1 MHTNTSHHFQLIQL
15 LGFGY
20 CSVRLSEVCS
30 VNGRHQPVW
39 LWVVLDG
46 WPAAAI
52 PGRVMWLTPLHP
64 SLGNGPAGC
73 GGADPSHTA
82 LLGMSFK
89 ENSPLAAR
97 HGFPSALTDSLK
109 GAFSLKGFWELC
121 RSLLAGF
128 HWPTFT
134 SLNIQANRCVTL
146 HEKHVGTLPRLESS
160 LVSKWPVMLE
170 VQTANHLSI
179 WVHKAGPETGFS
191 LRYRWVCSLL
201 GKEDLNPHVRM
212 LSVRI
217 TISTQ
222 TWKSWLI

>member
-73 GGADPSHTA
+73 GGAYPSHGA

-97 HGFPSALTDSLK
+97 EGFPSALTNFST
-109 GAFSLKGFWELC
+109 GASSLKGFWELYT
-121 RSLLAGF
+121 SLHGGF
-128 HWPTFT
+128 HSLTFT
-134 SLNIQANRCVTL
+134 SLNIHAYRCITV
-146 HEKHVGTLPRLESS
+146 HEKHFGILPRLESS
-160 LVSKWPVMLE
+160 PVSKWPVMLE
-170 VQTANHLSI
+170 IQTAHHLSI
-179 WVHKAGPETGFS
+179 WIRKVGP
-191 LRYRWVCSLL
+191 
-201 GKEDLNPHVRM
+201 KD
-212 LSVRI
+212 
-217 TISTQ
+217 
-222 TWKSWLI
+222 